1 MTIWNTFAVN
11 NSIIIRLC
19 EYSLNETT
27 HKDIGIRH
35 CILNFA
41 RILLLA
47 TCAFLSMAAWAVP
60 VANLYVADVYVTSE
74 SESQRLSG
82 ARAGLLQV
90 LIRVSGTQ
98 AVTEDDQI
106 RQALQNPS
114 RYFYQ
119 YSYQST
125 DREFQVGEEI
135 LQGRILRINFEPNAI
150 AALLRD
156 SGFSVWGSNRPSILL
171 WIAVSDQNGRRLVT
185 EDATDEVSAALADLA
200 RERGLPMLYPLMDL
214 EDASALSVAEV
225 WGAFLDR
232 VEGASVRYNPESIL
246 SGRIQEDGADRWRGF
261 WAYRIDG
268 RWIRYENLAATRRDL
283 IADVVDQL
291 ADKLAARYAVGS
303 SRGVVNL
310 RVEGIESTEAY
321 AAVLDYLQTLAPVLD
336 TFVAKVEGTDVVFEL
351 STEGQQQQLI
361 EIIELDRK
369 MTFLNAS
376 DERLLY
382 RWVP

>member
-11 NSIIIRLC
+11 NSIIFRLG
-19 EYSLNETT
+19 ERSLNKSID
-27 HKDIGIRH
+27 KDTGIRH
-35 CILNFA
+35 SRLNIA
-41 RILLLA
+41 RNLLLVA
-47 TCAFLSMAAWAVP
+47 SVLLPVAVHAVP

-98 AVTEDDQI
+98 SVTENEQI

-119 YSYQST
+119 FSYQST
-125 DREFQVGEEI
+125 DREFQVGDQV

-156 SGFSVWGSNRPSILL
+156 SGFSVWGSNRPSVLL
-171 WIAVSDQNGRRLVT
+171 WIAMSDQEGRRLVT
-185 EDATDEVSAALADLA
+185 EDAGNEVSAALADLA

-214 EDASALSVAEV
+214 EDASALSVAEI

-232 VEGASVRYNPESIL
+232 VDGASARYNPDSIL
-246 SGRIQEDGADRWRGF
+246 SGRIQPDGADRWEGF
-261 WAYRIDG
+261 WAFRIDG
-268 RWIRYENLAATRRDL
+268 KWTRLENVAATRRDL
-283 IADVVDQL
+283 VADVVDRL
-291 ADKLAARYAVGS
+291 ADRLATRYAVGS
-303 SRGVVNL
+303 ARGVVSL
-310 RVEGIESTEAY
+310 RVEGIENTEAY

-336 TFVAKVEGTDVVFEL
+336 TYVSKVEGTDVMFEL
-351 STEGQQQQLI
+351 STEGQQQQLV

-369 MTFLNAS
+369 LTLLNAS
-376 DERLLY
+376 EERLLY